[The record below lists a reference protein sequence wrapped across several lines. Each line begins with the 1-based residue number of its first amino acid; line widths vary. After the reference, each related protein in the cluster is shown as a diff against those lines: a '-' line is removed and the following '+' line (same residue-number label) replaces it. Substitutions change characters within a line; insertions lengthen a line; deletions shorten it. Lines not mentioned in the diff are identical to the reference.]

1 MPFQSKIRAEISVPV
16 SLQIDEQLG
25 SFDVVWIVSSPP
37 VSFEPCVK
45 SIQAFFKHLRYPG
58 FSYGSA
64 FKINNSAQTLKP
76 IGAMAMRVLSV
87 SHDSLPDIRVEKTA
101 FTARKNGHATFFAG
115 PRIRSF
121 AMELQAFE
129 KTYTLPFSRKAN
141 LKIPPY
147 WNWLRKSL
155 QNAIEECKP
164 DVIHAHNI
172 IAGRLASEF
181 NIPFVYDDHEY
192 WSVSMKAMKKTKI
205 HHVLSLR
212 YKQWL
217 MERWEKRV
225 LDKASAVIT
234 TADTVTE
241 EFRRLNSRVFS
252 VPNFPSSRET
262 KEMQIGFPETSQL
275 SSVYVGSD
283 CTQPKPSPERDSTG
297 LVDLY
302 IRNDVGNLTV
312 IGDNRLQTQPHV
324 NSVGF
329 LPHQKMMNELTRHH
343 IGLLPWKKHWLHQ
356 YKHPNKPYQYAHAGL
371 LTFSASDMVNVV
383 ASLKEY
389 VKTFED
395 YESLLKLLA
404 EHKERVDEL
413 NQLKPKI
420 RKYALDNLTWEK
432 NEAKI
437 LEAYARS

>member
-1 MPFQSKIRAEISVPV
+1 M
-16 SLQIDEQLG
+16 
-25 SFDVVWIVSSPP
+25 
-37 VSFEPCVK
+37 
-45 SIQAFFKHLRYPG
+45 
-58 FSYGSA
+58 
-64 FKINNSAQTLKP
+64 
-76 IGAMAMRVLSV
+76 MMRILSV

-101 FTARKNGHATFFAG
+101 YTARKNGHATFFAG
-115 PRIRSF
+115 PQIRSF
-121 AMELQAFE
+121 AMGLHTFE
-129 KTYTLPFSRKAN
+129 KTYVLPFSRKAN

-147 WNWLRKSL
+147 WNCLKKSL

-172 IAGRLASEF
+172 IAAKLASEF
-181 NIPFVYDDHEY
+181 PIPFVYDDHEY
-192 WSVSMKAMKKTKI
+192 WSVSMKAMKKTKM
-205 HHVLSLR
+205 HHILSLK

-217 MERWEKRV
+217 MDRWEKQA

-241 EFRRLNSRVFS
+241 EFKKHNSRVFS
-252 VPNFPSSRET
+252 VPNLPSLREIRDM
-262 KEMQIGFPETSQL
+262 EIGPPETDQL

-297 LVDLY
+297 LIDLF
-302 IRNDVGNLTV
+302 IRNNVGNLTV
-312 IGDNRLQTQPHV
+312 IGDNRLQARPHI

-329 LPHQKMMNELTRHH
+329 LPHQEMMNELTRHH

-356 YKHPNKPYQYAHAGL
+356 FKHPNKPYQYAHAGL
-371 LTFSASDMVNVV
+371 LTFCVSDLVNVI
-383 ASLKEY
+383 ACLKEY

-395 YESLLKLLA
+395 YESLLKLLT
-404 EHKERVDEL
+404 EYRERVDEV
-413 NQLKPKI
+413 NELKPKI
-420 RKYALDNLTWEK
+420 RKYAFDNLTWEK